1 MKHNYLKHLFA
12 ALLLL
17 CTTVASAY
25 DFDVDG
31 ICYNILSKADKT
43 VEVTSGPNKYTG
55 AVTISESVTSRGTTY
70 SVTSIASYAF
80 RNCTGLTSVEIPNSV
95 TCIGSYAFDGCSGF
109 KEVYIKDLT
118 AWCKIDFGNSSANPL
133 YYAGNLYLNGE
144 LLTALVIPDSFTSI
158 GSNTFSGC
166 SGLTSVEIPN
176 SVTSIGSS
184 AFNLCTGLTSVEI
197 PNSVTSIGERAFF
210 GCKGLTSVVI
220 GNSVTSIGSDA
231 FYNCSGLTSI
241 EIPNS
246 VTCIG
251 SYAFAGCSGLKEVYI
266 KDLSA
271 WCKIDF
277 GNSSAN
283 PLYYAGNLYLNGEL
297 LTALVIP
304 NSFTSIG
311 SYTFYNCTAL
321 TSVEIPSSVTSIG
334 DYAFCDC
341 SGLTSVEI
349 PSSVTSIG
357 SYTFFGCTGLTS
369 VEIPNSVT
377 SIGDFAFNNCTGLAS
392 VEIPNSVTSIG
403 RSAFVGT
410 AWYKNQPDG
419 VMYIG
424 KFLCGYKGT
433 MPANTSIVI
442 KEGTLGIATCAFMER
457 TGLASIVIP
466 SSVTSVK
473 EGAFFQCEG
482 LKEVHLKDLSAWC
495 KIDFSS
501 ADANPIG
508 YADNL
513 YLNGE
518 LVTELVIPDGVTSIG
533 NYAFYGC
540 DCLTS
545 VEIPNSVTSIGS
557 SAFDYC
563 SNLKTVI
570 SRISAD
576 KLFKIETFGAV
587 DKTTCTL
594 YVPYGAKEVYA
605 ATAGWSAFTNIVE
618 LDSAPTEITITI
630 NQYGSATYCSDFA
643 LDFSNV
649 EGLKAYAATGY
660 NVNTGV
666 VTLTRLQTAR
676 ECTGLF
682 LKGEPGKE
690 YTVPVL
696 EETGDHSLNMLVGTL
711 KETTVDSS
719 DGVYANYKY
728 TINEGTSTPMF
739 YQFADGSSLSA
750 NKAYL
755 QIPLAWLQTSASKS
769 VEIRFDDGE
778 TTDIDE
784 IEGENGDAETV
795 YDLQGRAVEN
805 PTKGIYIVDG
815 KKVFIK

>member
-1 MKHNYLKHLFA
+1 
-12 ALLLL
+12 
-17 CTTVASAY
+17 
-25 DFDVDG
+25 
-31 ICYNILSKADKT
+31 
-43 VEVTSGPNKYTG
+43 
-55 AVTISESVTSRGTTY
+55 
-70 SVTSIASYAF
+70 
-80 RNCTGLTSVEIPNSV
+80 
-95 TCIGSYAFDGCSGF
+95 
-109 KEVYIKDLT
+109 
-118 AWCKIDFGNSSANPL
+118 
-133 YYAGNLYLNGE
+133 
-144 LLTALVIPDSFTSI
+144 
-158 GSNTFSGC
+158 
-166 SGLTSVEIPN
+166 
-176 SVTSIGSS
+176 
-184 AFNLCTGLTSVEI
+184 
-197 PNSVTSIGERAFF
+197 
-210 GCKGLTSVVI
+210 
-220 GNSVTSIGSDA
+220 
-231 FYNCSGLTSI
+231 
-241 EIPNS
+241 
-246 VTCIG
+246 
-251 SYAFAGCSGLKEVYI
+251 
-266 KDLSA
+266 
-271 WCKIDF
+271 
-277 GNSSAN
+277 
-283 PLYYAGNLYLNGEL
+283 
-297 LTALVIP
+297 
-304 NSFTSIG
+304 
-311 SYTFYNCTAL
+311 
-321 TSVEIPSSVTSIG
+321 
-334 DYAFCDC
+334 
-341 SGLTSVEI
+341 
-349 PSSVTSIG
+349 
-357 SYTFFGCTGLTS
+357 
-369 VEIPNSVT
+369 
-377 SIGDFAFNNCTGLAS
+377 
-392 VEIPNSVTSIG
+392 
-403 RSAFVGT
+403 
-410 AWYKNQPDG
+410 
-419 VMYIG
+419 
-424 KFLCGYKGT
+424 

-442 KEGTLGIATCAFMER
+442 KEGTLGIATCAFMGC

-482 LKEVHLKDLSAWC
+482 LKDVHLKDLSAWC

-501 ADANPIG
+501 ADANPFA
-508 YADNL
+508 YAVNL

-540 DCLTS
+540 DGLTS

-557 SAFDYC
+557 SAFGYC

-587 DKTTCTL
+587 DKTACTL
-594 YVPYGAKEVYA
+594 YVPYGAK
-605 ATAGWSAFTNIVE
+605 ATYESTGGWNEFTNIVE

-630 NQYGSATYCSDFA
+630 NQYGSATYCSEYA

-676 ECTGLF
+676 EGTGLF
-682 LKGEPGKE
+682 LKGKLGK

-696 EETGDHSLNMLVGTL
+696 EATGDHSLNMLVGTL

-719 DGVYANYKY
+719 DGAYANYKY

-755 QIPLAWLQTSASKS
+755 QIPLAWLQASASKS

-784 IEGENGDAETV
+784 IEGENGDAETI